1 LTKIE
6 KKSPIALL
14 ALTLFIFMAVFHAY
28 AGLEE
33 GLTALAE
40 GNYGKAFTEINP
52 LAFEGNAEAQFNLG
66 LMYAKGLWVSQNDG
80 EAVKWYRKAAEQG
93 HGQARLDLGLMY
105 YNGLG
110 VVRNPVE
117 GYKWA
122 ILSASQGNKQ
132 AQTIMGLMIKKMTP
146 EQIAGAEKEA
156 KEWNEKH
163 NH

>member
-1 LTKIE
+1 MIRIE
-6 KKSPIALL
+6 KKAHIALL

-28 AGLEE
+28 AGLAE
-33 GLTALAE
+33 GLKALEE

-52 LAFEGNAEAQFNLG
+52 LAFEGNAEAQFNFG

-93 HGQARLDLGLMY
+93 NPQARLELGLMY

-110 VVRNPVE
+110 VAQNSVE
-117 GYKWA
+117 GFKWA
-122 ILSASQGNKQ
+122 ILAAGQGNKQ
-132 AQTIMGLMIKKMTP
+132 AKKIMNLMIKKMTP
-146 EQIAGAEKEA
+146 EQITEAEKEA

>member
-1 LTKIE
+1 MTQIE
-6 KKSPIALL
+6 KKTHIGLL
-14 ALTLFIFMAVFHAY
+14 ALPLFILMAVCQAY

-40 GNYGKAFTEINP
+40 GNYGKAYAEINP

-93 HGQARLDLGLMY
+93 HDQARLNLGLTY

-110 VVRNPVE
+110 VAQNSVE
-117 GYKWA
+117 GFKWA
-122 ILSASQGNKQ
+122 ILSADQGNKQ
-132 AQTIMGLMIKKMTP
+132 AKEIMDLMIKKMTP
-146 EQIAGAEKEA
+146 EQINEAEEEA